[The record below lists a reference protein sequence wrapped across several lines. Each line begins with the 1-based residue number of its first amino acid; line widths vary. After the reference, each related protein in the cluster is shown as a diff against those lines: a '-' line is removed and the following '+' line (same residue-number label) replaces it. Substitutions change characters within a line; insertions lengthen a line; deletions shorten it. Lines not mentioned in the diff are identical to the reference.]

1 MIAIDADVL
10 CIYHVFK
17 RDRRYDVTTAFM
29 QTATRTNGGVPI
41 FALLE
46 LCGVVATA
54 HQPQA
59 VRELFE
65 EYTTAD
71 NLTIL
76 YPPVE
81 PASTLRFWAE
91 PTSELLSRIE
101 RGFRLGDAAILWT
114 VESTGCEALITWNE
128 RHYEGKT
135 TVKVQT
141 PQEWLAD
148 WKRP

>member
-1 MIAIDADVL
+1 VIALDADVL

-17 RDRRYDVTTAFM
+17 RDNRYDATAAFV
-29 QTATRTNGGVPI
+29 QAAIRTEAGVPI
-41 FALLE
+41 FAVLE

-54 HQPQA
+54 HQP
-59 VRELFE
+59 REARDLFE
-65 EYTTAD
+65 EYATAG

-81 PASTLRFWAE
+81 LVSTHRFWAE
-91 PTSELLSRIE
+91 QTGALLSRIG

-114 VESTGCEALITWNE
+114 VESTGCEVLITWNK

-135 TVKVQT
+135 TIKVQT
-141 PQEWLAD
+141 PQEWLAEQGI
-148 WKRP
+148 